1 MKKKILIL
9 IHSDIYIRNYLETNA
24 FEILIKK
31 YNCHFVAI
39 SNDVHNKKLLN
50 KKIKKNFLS
59 YVSYSK
65 QELINFQ
72 KYLYKNFLLN
82 KENSRTINYLKKIIL
97 KPKLYWYN
105 EKLHST
111 ITKFPIRI
119 ISWVKKNIEFLYI
132 KIFYNKNFIKNP
144 NSQLEKIYKKVNPD
158 LIIFPLQDAHLSSF
172 DLLQINKTTKTLGLI
187 DNWDNLSSRPTHQLK
202 PKFITVWGEQT
213 KVHAVKFQ
221 KYKKKKIF
229 VLGTPRFSKY
239 FKNRNIKLK
248 SNFNFEYILFLESF
262 NNFNNYSILKKLDN
276 FIENN
281 KKFKNYKILFR
292 PHPWQKKNR
301 VVIKEEKFKNLVID
315 PQLKKNYLSRNF
327 STSFQPKVNY
337 YSSLIKN
344 ADIVITGPTS
354 MLIEAS
360 IFYKKILLLGFK
372 SKSSTPYSEE
382 LKYFEHLQGIKKLI
396 NIKTVKKESDIIN
409 DLLYISNANINKK
422 KIDKEREYYLSLK
435 SAKYKENL
443 FSITKN
449 ILND

>member
-24 FEILIKK
+24 FDILIKK

-39 SNDVHNKKLLN
+39 SNDVYNKKVLN

-105 EKLHST
+105 EKIYLT

-202 PKFITVWGEQT
+202 PRFITVWGEQT

-221 KYKKKKIF
+221 KYKKKKF
-229 VLGTPRFSKY
+229 LFWAHLDLV
-239 FKNRNIKLK
+239 NI
-248 SNFNFEYILFLESF
+248 
-262 NNFNNYSILKKLDN
+262 
-276 FIENN
+276 
-281 KKFKNYKILFR
+281 
-292 PHPWQKKNR
+292 
-301 VVIKEEKFKNLVID
+301 
-315 PQLKKNYLSRNF
+315 SR
-327 STSFQPKVNY
+327 TE
-337 YSSLIKN
+337 
-344 ADIVITGPTS
+344 T
-354 MLIEAS
+354 
-360 IFYKKILLLGFK
+360 
-372 SKSSTPYSEE
+372 
-382 LKYFEHLQGIKKLI
+382 
-396 NIKTVKKESDIIN
+396 
-409 DLLYISNANINKK
+409 
-422 KIDKEREYYLSLK
+422 
-435 SAKYKENL
+435 
-443 FSITKN
+443 
-449 ILND
+449 